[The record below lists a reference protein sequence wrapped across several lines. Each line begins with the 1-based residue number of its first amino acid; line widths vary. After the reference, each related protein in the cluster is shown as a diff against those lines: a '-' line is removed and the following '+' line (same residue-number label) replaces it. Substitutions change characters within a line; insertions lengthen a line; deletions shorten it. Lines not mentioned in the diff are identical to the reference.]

1 MNNLAFW
8 MTQPT
13 FPHIEIAHDAGFR
26 RVVLDIEHGT
36 FGLDALDRVIPFCR
50 ALGMTVYAK
59 VLGPQAETIQ
69 QALDFGADA
78 VVIPH
83 IEDVAH
89 AEAVCR
95 AAKYPPLG
103 TRSYSGGRP
112 VRYGPATDSY
122 GADQNRQTRCYP
134 MIESP
139 ASLRDVEAIAALP
152 MVDGLFV
159 GPTDLS
165 LTQGA
170 VRYSFSDQDRADI
183 IRCAKAAKAAGKT
196 WILPAWTAPERALAR
211 EYGAEVLVVGA
222 QFYMVRQAFATL
234 REQLANEGV
243 I

>member
-1 MNNLAFW
+1 MNTLAFW

-26 RVVLDIEHGT
+26 NVVLDIEHGT

-50 ALGMTVYAK
+50 ALGMTVFAK

-69 QALDFGADA
+69 QALDFVADA

-83 IEDVAH
+83 IEDAAH
-89 AEAVCR
+89 ADAVCR

-122 GADQNRQTRCYP
+122 GADQNRLTRCYP

-139 ASLRDVEAIAALP
+139 AALRDVEAIAALP
-152 MVDGLFV
+152 TVDGRFE

-170 VRYSFSDQDRADI
+170 HRYAFSDEDRGDI

-196 WILPAWTAPERALAR
+196 WILPAWTGPEWALAR
-211 EYGAEVLVVGA
+211 EYGAEISVVGA
-222 QFYMVRQAFATL
+222 QFYMVRQAFAAL
-234 REQLANEGV
+234 KDQLADEG
-243 I
+243 IL

>member
-1 MNNLAFW
+1 MQHLAFW

-13 FPHIEIAHDAGFR
+13 IPHIEIAHEAGFR

-36 FGLDALDRVIPFCR
+36 FGLDALDRVIPYCR
-50 ALGMTVYAK
+50 ALGITVYAK
-59 VLGPQAETIQ
+59 VLGPQTETIQ

-83 IEDVAH
+83 IEGVAH

-122 GADQNRQTRCYP
+122 GADQNRATKCYP

-139 ASLRDVEAIAALP
+139 AALADVEKIAALP
-152 MVDGLFV
+152 TVDGLFV

-170 VRYSFSDQDRADI
+170 ARYTFSDQDRADI
-183 IRCAKAAKAAGKT
+183 VRCAEAAKAAGKT
-196 WILPAWTAPERALAR
+196 WILPAWTPPERALAK
-211 EYGAEVLVVGA
+211 EYGAEVTIVGA
-222 QFYMVRQAFATL
+222 QFYMVRAAFASL
-234 REQLANEGV
+234 VSQLAAEGV
-243 I
+243 V